1 MIARR
6 ALLAGAAALW
16 PAAHAKAADP
26 LPDTVARVRR
36 AVLPVGTWRETDN
49 PRFGFRGSGFAV
61 ADGTLVATC
70 AHVLPEDAGLPS
82 GPRLVALAGTFD
94 RRAEVRP
101 VRVLAVDRVR
111 DLALLRVEGA
121 PLEALPLAAADAPA
135 REGQAIALTGY
146 PVGGA
151 LGFTPVTHRGI
162 VAAVT
167 AMAQPAP
174 TAGQLDPRAVARLRE
189 GNFDVLQL
197 DATAYPGNSGGPVY
211 DAATGEVLGVLSMG
225 LVKGSR
231 ESALSQPTG
240 ISYAVPVRHL
250 RALLAGATAP
260 PAATLQTR

>member
-6 ALLAGAAALW
+6 TLLAGAAAL
-16 PAAHAKAADP
+16 AGLRAGAEP
-26 LPDTVARVRR
+26 LPDIVARVRR
-36 AVLPVGTWRETDN
+36 GVLPVGTWRETDN
-49 PRFGFRGSGFAV
+49 PRFGFRGTGFAV
-61 ADGTLVATC
+61 ADGTLVATN
-70 AHVLPEDAGLPS
+70 AHVLPDDAELPS
-82 GPRLVALAGTFD
+82 GPRLVVLAGVAE
-94 RRAEVRP
+94 RRADVRGA
-101 VRVLAVDRVR
+101 RVVAVDRVR
-111 DLALLRVEGA
+111 DLALLRVDGT
-121 PLEALPLAAADAPA
+121 PLPALPLATGDTV
-135 REGQAIALTGY
+135 REGQPVALTGF
-146 PVGGA
+146 PIAGA

-174 TAGQLDPRAVARLRE
+174 TSGQLDPRALARLRE

-211 DAATGEVLGVLSMG
+211 DAEGGDVIGVVNMV

-250 RALLAGATAP
+250 RTLLAEAAARAAAP
-260 PAATLQTR
+260 QTR